1 MPRLSFGLATLLAGL
16 TVLSFGGPASAQ
28 SFFGFGGNRNC
39 GCSAPSYLGT
49 PPIMRQTASAFSAA
63 PMTTASYAY
72 SNTAQSGPPVGCYI
86 EQPVQV
92 VHVPVVQTVKVE
104 PMQTVVHPVVQDV
117 QVTEYRPEK
126 QTINKAVY
134 KTEYVDQM
142 VTEMR
147 PVTEQRTAN
156 VSAVDYQNV
165 TEYKTTQKQVGYW
178 VTKNVPTGRVPSW
191 QYDNR
196 PNAAGFMNRASYD
209 VRNAFTPMYREQRT
223 FVPQTMTCTQPYTK
237 QVAIPSMK
245 QVTYNVTT
253 MQPTQTTRKVA
264 QTRVVY
270 EPTEITVM
278 KPVTVV
284 KTVHVGTRLS
294 YVPMGSTAIGSAP
307 STNGAPATSL
317 KPTPD
322 ARASGQKAPPRS
334 AERDDT
340 LDADQFK
347 KNGTSYK
354 SSDSAGTQL
363 SESTAPAR
371 TSESIVTARKFS
383 SPSVVRVN
391 QWVARTP
398 ASPSPQ
404 PGGQSAAIA
413 IADSTR

>member
-1 MPRLSFGLATLLAGL
+1 MPRSSFGLATLFASL
-16 TVLSFGGPASAQ
+16 TVLSLSGTASAQ
-28 SFFGFGGNRNC
+28 WFSGFGGGRSC
-39 GCSAPSYLGT
+39 GCSAPPYMGT
-49 PPIMRQTASAFSAA
+49 PPIMRQTASAYSAA

-72 SNTAQSGPPVGCYI
+72 SNIAQSGPPVCCYI

-92 VHVPVVQTVKVE
+92 VHVPVVQTVKVQ

-117 QVTEYRPEK
+117 HVTEYHPVK
-126 QTINKAVY
+126 QTVNRPVV

-156 VSAVDYQNV
+156 VSTVDYQNV

-178 VTKNVPTGRVPSW
+178 VTNNVPTGRVPSW

-209 VRNAFTPMYREQRT
+209 LRNAFTPMYRQQRT

-237 QVAIPSMK
+237 QVAVPGMK

-253 MQPTQTTRKVA
+253 LQPTQTTRKVA
-264 QTRVVY
+264 QSRIVY
-270 EPTEITVM
+270 EPTEVTVM
-278 KPVTVV
+278 KPITVV
-284 KTVHVGTRLS
+284 KTIQTGTRLS
-294 YVPMGSTAIGSAP
+294 YAPIGGTAIGSAP
-307 STNGAPATSL
+307 STEGAPATTL

-322 ARASGQKAPPRS
+322 QRASGQKAPRS

-354 SSDSAGTQL
+354 PSNSVDTQL
-363 SESTAPAR
+363 SESAAPAR
-371 TSESIVTARKFS
+371 TTESTVQARKFS

-398 ASPSPQ
+398 ASSSPQ

>member
-16 TVLSFGGPASAQ
+16 TVLSFSGPASAQ

-39 GCSAPSYLGT
+39 GCSAPSYMGT
-49 PPIMRQTASAFSAA
+49 PPIMRQTASAYSAA
-63 PMTTASYAY
+63 PMSTASYAY
-72 SNTAQSGPPVGCYI
+72 STAAQSGPPVGCYV

-104 PMQTVVHPVVQDV
+104 PMQTVVHPVVQNV
-117 QVTEYRPEK
+117 NVTEYRPFRETVK
-126 QTINKAVY
+126 KAVY
-134 KTEYVDQM
+134 KTDIVDET

-147 PVTEQRTAN
+147 PVIEQRTAN
-156 VSAVDYQNV
+156 VPTVNYQNV

-178 VTKNVPTGRVPSW
+178 VTNNVPTGRVPSW

-209 VRNAFTPMYREQRT
+209 LRNAFKPMYREQRT

-237 QVAIPSMK
+237 QVAVPGMK

-264 QTRVVY
+264 KTRIDY
-270 EPTEITVM
+270 EPEEITVM

-284 KTVHVGTRLS
+284 KTIQTGTQLS
-294 YVPMGSTAIGSAP
+294 YVPMGTTAVSSAP
-307 STNGAPATSL
+307 STNGAPATTL

-322 ARASGQKAPPRS
+322 ARASGQKAPRS

-347 KNGTSYK
+347 KSGASYK
-354 SSDSAGTQL
+354 SSDSTGTQL
-363 SESTAPAR
+363 SDSTAPAR

-383 SPSVVRVN
+383 TPSVVRVN

-398 ASPSPQ
+398 ASSSPQ

>member
-1 MPRLSFGLATLLAGL
+1 MPRSSFGLATLLASL
-16 TVLSFGGPASAQ
+16 TVLSLSGTASAQ
-28 SFFGFGGNRNC
+28 WFSGFGGGRNC
-39 GCSAPSYLGT
+39 GCSAPSYMGT
-49 PPIMRQTASAFSAA
+49 PPIMRQTASAYSAA

-72 SNTAQSGPPVGCYI
+72 SNAAQSGPPVGCYI

-117 QVTEYRPEK
+117 HVTEYHPVK
-126 QTINKAVY
+126 QTVNKPVY

-147 PVTEQRTAN
+147 PITEQRTAN
-156 VSAVDYQNV
+156 VSTVDYQNV

-178 VTKNVPTGRVPSW
+178 VTQNVPTGRIPSW

-209 VRNAFTPMYREQRT
+209 LRNAFKPMYREQRT
-223 FVPQTMTCTQPYTK
+223 FVPQTMTCTLPHTK
-237 QVAIPSMK
+237 QVAVPGMK

-284 KTVHVGTRLS
+284 KTVHVGTRVS
-294 YVPMGSTAIGSAP
+294 YAPMGSTAVGSAP
-307 STNGAPATSL
+307 STNGAPATTL

-322 ARASGQKAPPRS
+322 ARASGQRAPRS
-334 AERDDT
+334 AERDDS
-340 LDADQFK
+340 LDADAFK

-354 SSDSAGTQL
+354 PSDSIGTQL
-363 SESTAPAR
+363 SESTEPAPI
-371 TSESIVTARKFS
+371 TESTVPARKFS
-383 SPSVVRVN
+383 TPSVVRVN

-398 ASPSPQ
+398 ASSSPQ